1 MAKESQYRPD
11 LHEPALQLIRR
22 IVEEH
27 AAGVGQI
34 GLLEIVEL
42 FGATLKPDEEAK
54 LRKRGD
60 LLLRP
65 ETESRGRFENRGG
78 EVKFSKSGITVTV
91 PSLVAGTYRSR
102 PDGVHLAFD
111 RDSTI
116 YGGVLF
122 FRVKLEEIR
131 VDEERIDI
139 HLTDDDYNQSIIHRP
154 TS

>member
-1 MAKESQYRPD
+1 MAKGPQYRPD

-27 AAGVGQI
+27 AAGAGQI

-54 LRKRGD
+54 LRERGD

-65 ETESRGRFENRGG
+65 ETEARGRFENRGR
-78 EVKFSKSGITVTV
+78 EVKFTKSGITVTV
-91 PSLVAGTYRSR
+91 PSLVSGTYRSR
-102 PDGVHLAFD
+102 PDEVQLVFD

-122 FRVKLEEIR
+122 FRVRLEEIR
-131 VDEERIDI
+131 VDEERIDV
-139 HLTDDDYNQSIIHRP
+139 HMSDDAYDQSLIHRP

>member
-1 MAKESQYRPD
+1 MAKESPYRPD

-22 IVEEH
+22 IGEEH
-27 AAGVGQI
+27 ATGAGQI
-34 GLLEIVEL
+34 GLLEIVQL

-60 LLLRP
+60 VLLRS
-65 ETESRGRFENRGG
+65 ETESGGRLENRGG
-78 EVKFSKSGITVTV
+78 EVKFSKSGVTVTV

-111 RDSTI
+111 RESTI

-131 VDEERIDI
+131 VDEERIEI
-139 HLTDDDYNQSIIHRP
+139 HMSDDAYDQSIIHRP